1 MGSQLRARLAFAG
14 LIAVTLMAFSRL
26 FDTGPYVGPALLG
39 AVLATIVT
47 MVARRLGLTTLAT
60 LVLAALGLAWY
71 LAVVFQMRKLFFGL
85 PTWSSI
91 AGLGAAVAQALRA
104 SGIDYAP
111 VPPRLGYVIALT
123 GAVWV
128 AAALGEVAVFR
139 WQQPLTASVLPI
151 ALFALVM
158 VVGSGT
164 GASFFVLVFLAALF
178 TFWAAEGSHQLRLW
192 GRWVSAFAEE
202 DAAAGSSTASV
213 ARRMGASCI
222 TVALLA
228 PLVLPGMDGGLVT
241 WRTGFGGEGPG
252 TGTGAVFSVDLLVSL
267 APTLREQTSEQLF
280 LVTAEGPAYWRLTS
294 LASFDGR
301 DWTPA
306 RADSVTLADEGSPGR
321 YQYRSSAP
329 PSRLKEIRQ
338 RYEIIGLGGSLLPA
352 ASHAAD
358 IGLDPSS
365 ERDRDDLEVD
375 TGSGAIMLDGGL
387 LQGLRYEVESL
398 VPQASFRDL
407 TRAAV
412 ADPGPLYTTLPAS
425 LSPEVTDLTQRWVA
439 DESTPFEQ
447 LVAIQDR
454 LRTFEY
460 SLDVEPEDSAD
471 YLTTFLTQTRR
482 GYCQQFATAFA
493 VMARILGYPSRVS
506 VGFLTGSPTQEVT
519 GQYLVTG
526 SEVHAWP
533 EVYFADYGWVAFEPT
548 PRTIASEPSY
558 TSPSL
563 GSVDA
568 SGNALSPGPSSQ
580 DAGPSTNLREREA
593 AAGRG
598 LAGDALNGLDR
609 ASLNPEWIR
618 AFNRLA
624 WGFAFLVVLFL
635 VAVPA
640 AKELR
645 TASAY
650 RRADS
655 PTGAAVA
662 AFSHFQR
669 EGADLAAPR
678 RTSESAHA
686 YATRLAAARRAS
698 RADALALAR
707 IYEAAEY
714 SPKGVTDADAGNAKL
729 LARRL
734 RRALWT
740 SASWSQRCERLF
752 SPALLVPGRR
762 AR

>member
-1 MGSQLRARLAFAG
+1 MGSELRTRLAFAG
-14 LIAVTLMAFSRL
+14 VIVATLMAFTRL

-39 AVLATIVT
+39 AVLATIAA

-60 LVLAALGLAWY
+60 LVLAALGLTWY
-71 LAVVFQMRKLFFGL
+71 LAVVFEMRRLFFGL
-85 PTWSSI
+85 PTPSSV
-91 AGLGAAVAQALRA
+91 AGLGAAVAQAVQA
-104 SGIDYAP
+104 SSIDYAP
-111 VPPRLGYVIALT
+111 VPARPGYVIALT

-139 WQQPLTASVLPI
+139 WQQPLAASVLPI

-158 VVGSGT
+158 VVGA
-164 GASFFVLVFLAALF
+164 GAGPSFFVLVFLAALF

-192 GRWVSAFAEE
+192 GRWVSAFTE
-202 DAAAGSSTASV
+202 DDADAGSPTGSV

-228 PLVLPGMDGGLVT
+228 PIVLPGIEGGLVT

-252 TGTGAVFSVDLLVSL
+252 AGIGAVRNVDLLVSL

-280 LVTAEGPAYWRLTS
+280 VVTADEPAYWRLTS
-294 LASFDGR
+294 LANFDGR

-306 RADSVTLADEGSPGR
+306 RSDSVTLPDDASPAR
-321 YQYRSSAP
+321 YQYSASAP
-329 PSRLKEIRQ
+329 PSRVKEVRQ
-338 RYEIIGLGGSLLPA
+338 RYEIIGLGGSVLPA

-358 IGLDPSS
+358 IGLDPAS

-387 LQGLRYEVESL
+387 LQGLRYEIESL

-407 TRAAV
+407 RRAAI
-412 ADPGPLYTTLPAS
+412 ADPGPVYTTLPAS
-425 LSPEVTDLTQRWVA
+425 LSPEVTDLTRRWV
-439 DESTPFEQ
+439 EGEPTPFEQ

-460 SLDVEPEDSAD
+460 TLDVEAEDSAD
-471 YLTTFLTQTRR
+471 YLTSFLTRTRR

-493 VMARILGYPSRVS
+493 VMSRILGYPSRVS

-519 GQYLVTG
+519 GEYLVTG

-533 EVYFADYGWVAFEPT
+533 EVYFADYGWVTFEPT

-558 TSPSL
+558 TSPTL
-563 GSVDA
+563 GSVDG
-568 SGNALSPGPSSQ
+568 SGNVLPPGASSRNAELS
-580 DAGPSTNLREREA
+580 ANLREREA

-598 LAGDALNGLDR
+598 LPDDGLGGLNA

-618 AFNRLA
+618 AFNRLVGGLA
-624 WGFAFLVVLFL
+624 LIVVLFL
-635 VAVPA
+635 VAVPV

-645 TASAY
+645 TAYAY

-669 EGADLAAPR
+669 EAADLAAPR
-678 RTSESAHA
+678 RMSESGVA
-686 YATRLAAARRAS
+686 YALRLAAARRAS
-698 RADALALAR
+698 RADGLALAR

-714 SPKGVTDADAGNAKL
+714 SPTGVTDADAGTARL
-729 LARRL
+729 LVRRL

-752 SPALLVPGRR
+752 SPARLVPGRR